1 MISHRL
7 YRCNTVHMRHNKSG
21 EIHYIKDLS
30 RLGRPLE
37 RTIIIDNLKTNY
49 MWQKQNGVHISTWTD
64 DEDDDQL
71 LQLIPLLRQVVER
84 QPTDVRPIL

>member
-1 MISHRL
+1 
-7 YRCNTVHMRHNKSG
+7 MRHNKSG